1 MKKGNVKGR
10 IYRIVSLVLAVLF
23 VICAIWLIRYFY
35 QQEQAKNQLE
45 NMQDAYIQTTAAAST
60 EQEPQTEETTVETQE
75 SLYLSLDGFD
85 VPEKIIDFKAMQ
97 EEECADIYAWITVP
111 GTAVDYPVVQH
122 PEEADYYLNH
132 NLDGSKGY
140 PGGIY
145 TQFYNSKDWDDTNT
159 VIYGHNMGNGTMF
172 ASLHNYE
179 DPQFFEENPYVY
191 LYLEDGRVRV
201 YQIFAAYEYS
211 NANLVTTFQL
221 LGEEA
226 YEKYLKEIYELDGM
240 VNNFSE
246 DIEVTA
252 EDTIITLETCINQK
266 PNLRYLVQAVLVAE
280 G

>member
-1 MKKGNVKGR
+1 MKKGNVKGK
-10 IYRIVSLVLAVLF
+10 IYRIVSIVLVVLF
-23 VICAIWLIRYFY
+23 VICVIWLIRYFY

-60 EQEPQTEETTVETQE
+60 EQEPQTEESTVETQE

-85 VPEKIIDFKAMQ
+85 VQEKIIDFKAMQ

-132 NLDGSKGY
+132 NLDGSEGY

-145 TQFYNSKDWDDTNT
+145 TQFYNSKDWEDTNT

-179 DPQFFEENPYVY
+179 DPQFFEDNPYVY

-240 VNNFSE
+240 VNNFNE

-252 EDTIITLETCINQK
+252 EDTIITLETCISQK